1 MIYENI
7 NYNGNNSVS
16 YNDFS
21 KQPLILYKILEFL
34 MTETSQPA
42 EDFWKCLVYD
52 TKDALD
58 KENLTFEQ
66 KKAYIWTGDT
76 EEQKFRV
83 FMKPIIGSI
92 LSDSKSQTQFRL
104 FRSDTIP
111 ETRNN
116 AVVCYDFN
124 FFTNEKTCLVY
135 YNGVLCERTDLM
147 ESLFLT
153 VFNGRDIGSGTG
165 YLCFDRDINRGTV
178 SNIGLTNSKTLFG
191 RSLTMALRYINL
203 PAGSTCDG

>member
-1 MIYENI
+1 
-7 NYNGNNSVS
+7 
-16 YNDFS
+16 
-21 KQPLILYKILEFL
+21 
-34 MTETSQPA
+34 
-42 EDFWKCLVYD
+42 
-52 TKDALD
+52 
-58 KENLTFEQ
+58 
-66 KKAYIWTGDT
+66 
-76 EEQKFRV
+76 
-83 FMKPIIGSI
+83 
-92 LSDSKSQTQFRL
+92 
-104 FRSDTIP
+104 
-111 ETRNN
+111 
-116 AVVCYDFN
+116 VCYDFN

-153 VFNGRDIGSGTG
+153 VFNGRDIGAGVG